1 MCVSMFE
8 MWNSKLEL
16 TKQTDPSWLT
26 LFFKKIPMHW
36 FYLSTIISG
45 LKFVKGGKQTKK
57 RKKKYKLQKK
67 RTLKGKYIL

>member
-8 MWNSKLEL
+8 MWNNKLEL
-16 TKQTDPSWLT
+16 TKQTCPSWLT
-26 LFFKKIPMHW
+26 FLKKKKIPMHW

-57 RKKKYKLQKK
+57 RKKNINYKRKEL
-67 RTLKGKYIL
+67 

>member
-67 RTLKGKYIL
+67 RALKGKYIL